1 MWRPMAR
8 GATPGVTSRKEESH
22 EECLLL
28 ETHIVLVG
36 QTLDLRG
43 DYLNSMEYSNGIGRG
58 LSGWDLRWFSC
69 SQVVESLIELAR
81 VRFNLG

>member
-1 MWRPMAR
+1 MAR
-8 GATPGVTSRKEESH
+8 GGTLGVMLCKEVSH

-28 ETHIVLVG
+28 ETHIILVG
-36 QTLDLRG
+36 RTLDLCG
-43 DYLNSMEYSNGIGRG
+43 DYLNSVEYSNSVGHG

-81 VRFNLG
+81 VCFNLG